1 MQIHFFRIITQS
13 ACVLLIMN
21 IALIRGQAQS
31 GGNSPSDNA
40 PVVQKYDLR
49 QEPAASAVVAGLSAS
64 RNGVVVVLVRG
75 GDQQLINEV
84 ENNMKA
90 LMLNGFERIGL
101 ILGSSFSNESKP
113 VISIFS
119 QGQVYAV
126 IEDAKADTDTKLAV
140 FKLVRDS
147 YTENVIPLL
156 GKAKGDNN

>member
-1 MQIHFFRIITQS
+1 MQIHFFRIIRQL
-13 ACVLLIMN
+13 ACVLLIIN

-31 GGNSPSDNA
+31 AANPPSDGT

-49 QEPAASAVVAGLSAS
+49 QEPAAPAVVAGLSAS

-84 ENNMKA
+84 ESNMKA
-90 LMLNGFERIGL
+90 LILNGFERIGL

-126 IEDAKADTDTKLAV
+126 IEDAKADTDTKLAL
-140 FKLVRDS
+140 FKLVRDA
-147 YTENVIPLL
+147 YKEHITPLL
-156 GKAKGDNN
+156 SKAKSDND